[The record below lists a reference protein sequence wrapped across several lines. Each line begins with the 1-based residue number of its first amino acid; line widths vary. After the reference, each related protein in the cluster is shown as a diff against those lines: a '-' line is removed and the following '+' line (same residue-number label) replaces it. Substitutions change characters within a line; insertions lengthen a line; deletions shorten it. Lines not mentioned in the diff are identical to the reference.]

1 MAIKYMYDGAKTW
14 VRTVGGDSD
23 DFSVVMGLH
32 QGSALN
38 PFLFALVMDALTYHI
53 QEDVPWCMLF
63 TDDIVL
69 IDESR
74 TDVNER
80 LEVWIQALESKGFK
94 LSRTKTK
101 YLECKFN
108 AEQREVGVNVRL
120 ESQVIPSR
128 NSFKYLCHDKSESLK
143 KKAFFLG
150 LLEWLENRLPSL
162 DRVILKHALKND
174 MMASPEIQKNI
185 VSACAQETMKA
196 IIDDMDGDYFKILV
210 DESKNISHHEQMVL
224 ALRYVE
230 KKCQVNEP
238 FIGLVRVSDTS
249 AKSLKE
255 AILSLLLT
263 RVAVTK
269 KHREV
274 ETCFA
279 IVTKCDWSFF

>member
-1 MAIKYMYDGAKTW
+1 MLDLSNQSQSIQVAFEKQSEKQKSEYRIRLNASIDVA
-14 VRTVGGDSD
+14 RFLL
-23 DFSVVMGLH
+23 DF
-32 QGSALN
+32 
-38 PFLFALVMDALTYHI
+38 
-53 QEDVPWCMLF
+53 E
-63 TDDIVL
+63 
-69 IDESR
+69 
-74 TDVNER
+74 
-80 LEVWIQALESKGFK
+80 
-94 LSRTKTK
+94 LSFR
-101 YLECKFN
+101 
-108 AEQREVGVNVRL
+108 
-120 ESQVIPSR
+120 S
-128 NSFKYLCHDKSESLK
+128 HDKSESLK

-255 AILSLLLT
+255 AILSLL
-263 RVAVTK
+263 V
-269 KHREV
+269 KH
-274 ETCFA
+274 
-279 IVTKCDWSFF
+279 